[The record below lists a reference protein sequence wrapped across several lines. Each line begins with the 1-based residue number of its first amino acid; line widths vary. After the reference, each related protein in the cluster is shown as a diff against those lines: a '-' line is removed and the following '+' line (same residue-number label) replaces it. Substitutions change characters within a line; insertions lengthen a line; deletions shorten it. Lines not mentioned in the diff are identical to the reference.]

1 MQVVAVNGLSHKVSV
16 VQKDIALLERGHEV
30 RYLGCNLAIA
40 DLFDAGTPKYHFLPA
55 QSILSKILYAQSLQK
70 SSNCYQYLTAMQSA
84 GMRSVLLLTSIANVR
99 CMHLLQPEP
108 LATCSRHSCKEALS
122 LYACCLC

>member
-40 DLFDAGTPKYHFLPA
+40 DLFDAGNLYPPSLSCHWLI
-55 QSILSKILYAQSLQK
+55 SRNSRILVRWQFDNKMLQ
-70 SSNCYQYLTAMQSA
+70 CA
-84 GMRSVLLLTSIANVR
+84 RLL
-99 CMHLLQPEP
+99 
-108 LATCSRHSCKEALS
+108 
-122 LYACCLC
+122 